1 MDKSDWL
8 VFFRRAK
15 TQATLDIML
24 DAKLEVIPTVAEKAV
39 AILAHELRQV
49 EIIEGRFCKKVMTPN
64 FK

>member
-24 DAKLEVIPTVAEKAV
+24 DAKLEVIPTIAEKAA
-39 AILAHELRQV
+39 AILAHELRQG
-49 EIIEGRFCKKVMTPN
+49 EIIEGRFCNKVLIPN